1 MARNI
6 QRIGALLLAQEA
18 EEARRERERQRRR
31 RVA

>member
-18 EEARRERERQRRR
+18 EEARRERERQRRC
-31 RVA
+31 AG